1 MRTDIVKLIQQGSPK
16 APACFDSQAQWVE
29 YLVSAHSAGRKVV
42 RRVDTGK
49 SAGKRETHF
58 EVLPVGK
65 QSHCAE
71 CSVRRKEAMQAA
83 ARCFPVAAPKAAQEP
98 DTGAD
103 ETLGSRFEVSG
114 IATLNSL
121 KPKKRGSE
129 DDRYLAVELSV
140 SFPKVAASVC
150 AYFDDM
156 LTAFLYR
163 QELGCRV
170 VRNPAMRPISFARTI
185 VGAAVDIEGQKFTNA
200 DVSRFVLQPIDGV
213 TVSLACRITIYPGKA
228 NCNALIGRIKE
239 GVRIRIE
246 GPDDLFT
253 APDGRHKKQRQQDL
267 AVGA

>member
-1 MRTDIVKLIQQGSPK
+1 MRTDIVRLIQSSSPK
-16 APACFDSQAQWVE
+16 APACFDSQTQWVE
-29 YLVSAHSAGRKVV
+29 WLVSAHSAGRKVV

-58 EVLPVGK
+58 DVLPVGQ
-65 QSHCAE
+65 QSHCVE
-71 CSVRRKEAMQAA
+71 CSARRKEAMQAA
-83 ARCFPVAAPKAAQEP
+83 SRCFPVSAPNAPQEP
-98 DTGAD
+98 ETEAD
-103 ETLGSRFEVSG
+103 ETIGSRFEVSG
-114 IATLNSL
+114 MATLDSL

-129 DDRYLAVELSV
+129 DDRYLALELSV

-170 VRNPAMRPISFARTI
+170 VRNTAMRPVGFAQTIS
-185 VGAAVDIEGQKFTNA
+185 GAAVDIDGQRFANS

-213 TVSLACRITIYPGKA
+213 TVSLSCQITIYPGKA

-246 GPDDLFT
+246 GPDDLFH
-253 APDGRHKKQRQQDL
+253 APKQPAKTRQQAL
-267 AVGA
+267 PV